1 MNFNRLL
8 SVAAVLAV
16 VTTLAACGS
25 SGKDGYVSKADQ
37 RRELM
42 AKAQSG
48 DAEAQFLVG
57 YELCCGD
64 GDERGRQDVALA
76 SRWLCRAAHQGEP
89 RAQYRLGQIYAAG
102 VGDEGLGG
110 RLMRRIG
117 MSGGPPP
124 KLRLAAM
131 WLDLAM
137 AAGHQ
142 EAAQQ
147 RIALGKRMSA
157 ADHIAV
163 EKMRAKWRE
172 TPCEWQAVH
181 GVAEAA
187 Y

>member
-1 MNFNRLL
+1 MNINRLL
-8 SVAAVLAV
+8 CAAAALAV

-25 SGKDGYVSKADQ
+25 SSKESYVSKADQ
-37 RRELM
+37 RRELL
-42 AKAQSG
+42 AKAQAG

-64 GDERGRQDVALA
+64 GDERGRQDLALA

-89 RAQYRLGQIYAAG
+89 RAQYRLGHIYAAG

-117 MSGGPPP
+117 VNGGPPP

-147 RIALGKRMSA
+147 RIALGKRMKA

-163 EKMRAKWRE
+163 EKMRSKWRE
-172 TPCEWQAVH
+172 APCEWQAVY
-181 GVAEAA
+181 GVAQAH
-187 Y
+187 

>member
-1 MNFNRLL
+1 LNTYRPLC
-8 SVAAVLAV
+8 AAAILALV
-16 VTTLAACGS
+16 MSLAACGS
-25 SGKDGYVSKADQ
+25 SSTDGYVSKADQ
-37 RRELM
+37 RRELLT
-42 AKAQSG
+42 KAEAG
-48 DAEAQFLVG
+48 EAEAQFLVG

-64 GDERGRQDVALA
+64 GDERGRRDIALA

-102 VGDEGLGG
+102 VGNEGFGG

-117 MSGGPPP
+117 MNDAPPP

-142 EAAQQ
+142 EAAQH

-163 EKMRAKWRE
+163 EKMRSKWRE
-172 TPCEWQAVH
+172 APCEWQAVY
-181 GVAEAA
+181 GVAEAH
-187 Y
+187 